1 MLCAEQIT
9 VTRDG
14 LPVLLR
20 VGFSA
25 GPACALRVSGPNG
38 AGKSTLLR
46 IISGLKRPDGGRVTW
61 QGEDIAHDFHT
72 HALRVAYLG
81 HRDGLKL
88 DLTVRENLAIHR
100 YHARCDVTEALA
112 RLGLPPCADVPVRQL
127 SAGQKR
133 RVALAALI
141 MKDAPIWLLDE
152 PHLGLDAAA
161 LLRLGEVTR
170 DHLREGGIAII
181 TTHTDLPIPFTHIIT
196 LPERPAS
203 WVMG

>member
-25 GPACALRVSGPNG
+25 GPAHALRVSGPNG

-46 IISGLKRPDGGRVTW
+46 VVSGLRRPDGGRVTW
-61 QGEDIAHDFHT
+61 QSEDITHDFHA

-88 DLTVRENLAIHR
+88 DLSPRENLAIHR
-100 YHARCDVTEALA
+100 HHARFDVTEALT
-112 RLGLPPCADVPVRQL
+112 RLNLPQCADVPVRQL
-127 SAGQKR
+127 SAGQRR
-133 RVALAALI
+133 RVALAALV
-141 MKDAPIWLLDE
+141 MKHAPIWLLDE
-152 PHLGLDAAA
+152 PHLGLDATA
-161 LLRLGEVTR
+161 LLRLGEITR

-181 TTHTDLPIPFTHIIT
+181 TTHAELPTPFTHILT

-203 WVMG
+203 WVTD